1 LSNQALTTMKK
12 SSLIMTVLPLALA
25 CAIRSGTTIYA
36 AEADPREAA
45 ITKTAEAFVDA
56 FQKGDAKAIAAFWT
70 PDGDYVDD
78 TGRVYKGREAIE
90 KAFEETFAANKGL
103 KLRIDVASIKF
114 PAQDVAIE
122 DGTTAVLSPD
132 GSAPMRSRY
141 TNVLLK
147 KGDQWLLS
155 SVREAPDSGPSNY
168 EFLRGLEWVIGDWI
182 DDVPA
187 ESPGVKVGHLS
198 VDWAPGQNFIIA
210 TRTVDFKDDSQLQ
223 STEWIGWDAAAKR
236 IRSWSFQAD
245 GGFGTSTW
253 TKDGN
258 KWVVKTES
266 VLADGKKVTS
276 SNILTPVD
284 ANTLTSQSREK
295 KMNGQALPD
304 TKEVKMKRAE

>member
-1 LSNQALTTMKK
+1 MKK
-12 SSLIMTVLPLALA
+12 SSLIMTILSLALA
-25 CAIRSGTTIYA
+25 YAIRSGTTVYA

-45 ITKTAEAFVDA
+45 ITKTAEAFVEA
-56 FQKGDAKAIAAFWT
+56 FQKGDAKGIAAFWT

-78 TGRVYKGREAIE
+78 TGRIFKGREAIE
-90 KAFEETFAANKGL
+90 KSFTELFAANKGL
-103 KLRIDVASIKF
+103 KLRIDVASLKF
-114 PAQDVAIE
+114 PSQDVAIE
-122 DGTTAVLSPD
+122 DGTTTVTSSD
-132 GSAPMRSRY
+132 GSTPMRARY

-168 EFLRGLEWVIGDWI
+168 EFLRGLEWAVGEWI

-187 ESPGVKVGHLS
+187 GGEVGHLS
-198 VDWAPGQNFIIA
+198 IEWAPGQNFIVA
-210 TRTVDFKDDSQLQ
+210 TRTVDFKDDSQLH

-258 KWVVKTES
+258 KWVVETES
-266 VLADGKKVTS
+266 VLADGEKVTS

-284 ANTLTSQSREK
+284 ANSLTSQSREK
-295 KMNGQALPD
+295 KTNGRALPES
-304 TKEVKMKRAE
+304 KEVKMKRAQ